1 MPPHRFSIGIYLA
14 AHPVLR
20 VRSLQFRF
28 QKLKHVKADGVLYS
42 TYHNCAK
49 IRSTRLPTWADRR
62 AVLATRL
69 ALLQSGVSESS
80 WCFALRDCSTT
91 GRSHTTPSHDDSQHR
106 PTTLSRAQTTFCHE
120 NTRERE
126 VTQIYHAKARCE
138 TGVVYCLDGTWDKR
152 ARCLREDLRE
162 LVRLLPF
169 MLLPRSRFRGL
180 PFLTVTSPHALR
192 SHWLQLVADLQ
203 MPRRASLT
211 RDRVVHT

>member
-1 MPPHRFSIGIYLA
+1 MVFYIRRITTVPKFTLHDFRRGQIAALFSLHVSLSYSRESRSHR
-14 AHPVLR
+14 
-20 VRSLQFRF
+20 
-28 QKLKHVKADGVLYS
+28 
-42 TYHNCAK
+42 
-49 IRSTRLPTWADRR
+49 
-62 AVLATRL
+62 
-69 ALLQSGVSESS
+69 GVS
-80 WCFALRDCSTT
+80 RDVIARRRG
-91 GRSHTTPSHDDSQHR
+91 GRTHTVSRRLTASPDDSL
-106 PTTLSRAQTTFCHE
+106 PCPE
-120 NTRERE
+120 NTRARE
-126 VTQIYHAKARCE
+126 VTRIYHAKARCE